1 MIKNIE
7 IHETAFITSMFRAM
21 NTSLSK
27 DYYSKLWNNKRTKIW
42 VTDYLK
48 EVSSE
53 EAHAHCV
60 RNRFFLEKIQQL
72 IKEAKID
79 ILINFGSGFSMYPF
93 LLNESIEHI
102 EIDKPDIIDYKKHKV
117 SNWVQTGE
125 LPERE
130 IHFLGVDFEE
140 DYKEELYT
148 KIQKIKKNKRSFV
161 LIEGVL
167 FFLNKNQVDTL
178 FGFFNE
184 IQKQGDYLGSVSFNS
199 TVKKTKAFLRLLNFF
214 NERVSK
220 TSKDDYLTL
229 ENNFYKEKS
238 AYKIKEHKD
247 YFMYSKELKSR
258 INLKE
263 TDILNENFYL
273 LEKIK

>member
-1 MIKNIE
+1 
-7 IHETAFITSMFRAM
+7 MFRAM
-21 NTSLSK
+21 NASLSK

-53 EAHAHCV
+53 EVDTHCV

-102 EIDKPDIIDYKKHKV
+102 EIDKPDIIDYKRHKV

-130 IHFLGVDFEE
+130 IHFLGVDFES

-167 FFLNKNQVDTL
+167 FFLNKNQTDTL

-214 NERVSK
+214 NERISK

-238 AYKIKEHKD
+238 TYKIKEHKD
-247 YFMYSKELKSR
+247 YFMYFKELKNTV
-258 INLKE
+258 NLKE